1 MARKEWTPENWKWD
15 EEKIAVYL
23 EKFKEYLSSTEGKK
37 ELEIGK
43 EKKLKMQKFLEDEES
58 IDKLSIE
65 ELKELLLMV
74 NTIRTYEDKIKPK
87 KNLLLQKLIKGI

>member
-87 KNLLLQKLIKGI
+87 KKTYYFRN

>member
-1 MARKEWTPENWKWD
+1 MAKIEDILNNWKWD